1 MSSSAHFKR
10 KNIRLPSER
19 YRGAGLFFITL
30 CFLNRRRY
38 GRNPKVARWLISE
51 LRKWSDACEFVVH
64 AYCVMPDHVHFL
76 AAGMR
81 DESNLMKLV
90 GAFKQETAI
99 EFEDRAHRE
108 LWQFKYYDH
117 ILRLTDS
124 ADGVAWYIWLNPVR
138 KGLCRTPAEYPFV
151 GSFSAFGRKALS
163 SATTVDWMPPWKKA
177 KSRTETKGDGKT
189 ESKTEGNTESKT
201 ENKTEDRDER
211 QKQRLPR

>member
-10 KNIRLPSER
+10 KNIRLPSGR
-19 YRGAGLFFITL
+19 YRGTGLFFITL

-38 GRNPKVARWLISE
+38 GRNPGIGRWLISE
-51 LRKWSDACEFVVH
+51 LKKWSDACQFVVH
-64 AYCVMPDHVHFL
+64 AYCVMPDHMHFL

-90 GAFKQETAI
+90 EGFKQETAI
-99 EFEDRAHRE
+99 EFEQRANRE

-117 ILRLTDS
+117 ILRLRDS

-163 SATTVDWMPPWKKA
+163 CGAVVDWTPPWKKD
-177 KSRTETKGDGKT
+177 KSQTGIKGTTETKTEGKT
-189 ESKTEGNTESKT
+189 ENTE
-201 ENKTEDRDER
+201 RR
-211 QKQRLPR
+211 